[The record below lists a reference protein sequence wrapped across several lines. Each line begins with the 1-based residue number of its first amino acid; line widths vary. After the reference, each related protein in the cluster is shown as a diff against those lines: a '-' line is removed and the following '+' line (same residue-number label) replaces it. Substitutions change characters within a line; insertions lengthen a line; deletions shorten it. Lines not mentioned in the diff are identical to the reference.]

1 MKTFAIVPV
10 KRFDRAKSRL
20 GMLLNKHE
28 RMQLSTLL
36 LKRTVRILESS
47 TSVKKIVL
55 VSSDVYAEKV
65 ARTCGAVFLKEKIQC
80 GVNSAVDTADKFC
93 ATAGADATIVLPVDL
108 PLLLPD
114 DIDIVCNAALAEN
127 PCIILCPSYKF
138 DGSNILLRKPCNII
152 KTSYDANSY
161 LMHVLEGIRSDIKT
175 RVLFNSRLMID
186 IDTVQDITAFLK
198 INKTDK
204 QISGYLKARFSQTQ
218 IIND

>member
-20 GMLLNKHE
+20 GKLLNKHE

-55 VSSDVYAEKV
+55 VSSDVYAENV
-65 ARTCGAVFLKEKIQC
+65 ARMCGAVFLKEKIQC

-93 ATAGADATIVLPVDL
+93 AAAGADATIVLPVDL

-114 DIDIVCNAALAEN
+114 DIDIVCNAALTEN

-204 QISGYLKARFSQTQ
+204 QISGYLKAALARRRL
-218 IIND
+218 

>member
-65 ARTCGAVFLKEKIQC
+65 ARMCGAVFLKEKIQC
-80 GVNSAVDTADKFC
+80 GVNSAVGTADKFC
-93 ATAGADATIVLPVDL
+93 AAAGADATIVLPVDL

-114 DIDIVCNAALAEN
+114 DIDIVCNAALNEN

-186 IDTVQDITAFLK
+186 IDTLQDITAFLK

-204 QISGYLKARFSQTQ
+204 QISGYLKAALARRRL
-218 IIND
+218 

>member
-1 MKTFAIVPV
+1 LKTFAIVPV

-65 ARTCGAVFLKEKIQC
+65 ACMCGAVFLKEKIQC

-93 ATAGADATIVLPVDL
+93 AAAGADATIVLPVDL

-114 DIDIVCNAALAEN
+114 DIDIVCNAALTEN

-204 QISGYLKARFSQTQ
+204 QISGYLKAALARRRL
-218 IIND
+218 

>member
-1 MKTFAIVPV
+1 LKIFAIVPV

-65 ARTCGAVFLKEKIQC
+65 ARMRGVVFLKEKIQC

-93 ATAGADATIVLPVDL
+93 AAAGADATIVLPVDL

-114 DIDIVCNAALAEN
+114 DIDIVCNAALTEN

-186 IDTVQDITAFLK
+186 IDTVQDITEFLK
-198 INKTDK
+198 INKTDE
-204 QISGYLKARFSQTQ
+204 QISGYLKAALARRRL
-218 IIND
+218 

>member
-10 KRFDRAKSRL
+10 KHFDRAKSRL
-20 GMLLNKHE
+20 SMLLNKHE
-28 RMQLSTLL
+28 RIQLSTLFL
-36 LKRTVRILESS
+36 RRTVRILESS
-47 TSVKKIVL
+47 TCVKKIVL

-65 ARTCGAVFLKEKIQC
+65 ARMYGAVFLKEKIQC

-93 ATAGADATIVLPVDL
+93 ADAGADATIVLPVDL
-108 PLLLPD
+108 PLLLPE
-114 DIDIVCNAALAEN
+114 DIDIVCKAAHTEN

-161 LMHVLEGIRSDIKT
+161 LMHVFEGIRSDIKT

-204 QISGYLKARFSQTQ
+204 QISGYLKGALARRAL
-218 IIND
+218 

>member
-1 MKTFAIVPV
+1 LKIFAIVPV

-55 VSSDVYAEKV
+55 VSSDVCAEKV

-93 ATAGADATIVLPVDL
+93 AAAGADATIVLPVDL

-186 IDTVQDITAFLK
+186 IDTVQDITEFLK

-204 QISGYLKARFSQTQ
+204 QISGYLKAALARRRL
-218 IIND
+218 

>member
-36 LKRTVRILESS
+36 LRRTVRILESS

-55 VSSDVYAEKV
+55 VSSDAYAEKV
-65 ARTCGAVFLKEKIQC
+65 ARMCGAVFLKEKIQC

-93 ATAGADATIVLPVDL
+93 VDAGADATIVLPVDL
-108 PLLLPD
+108 PLLLPE
-114 DIDIVCNAALAEN
+114 DIDIVCEAALTEN

-138 DGSNILLRKPCNII
+138 DGSNMLLRKPCNII

-161 LMHVLEGIRSDIKT
+161 LMHVFEGIRSDIKT
-175 RVLFNSRLMID
+175 KVLFNSRLMID
-186 IDTVQDITAFLK
+186 IDTVQDINAFLK

-204 QISGYLKARFSQTQ
+204 QISGYLKAALARRRL
-218 IIND
+218 